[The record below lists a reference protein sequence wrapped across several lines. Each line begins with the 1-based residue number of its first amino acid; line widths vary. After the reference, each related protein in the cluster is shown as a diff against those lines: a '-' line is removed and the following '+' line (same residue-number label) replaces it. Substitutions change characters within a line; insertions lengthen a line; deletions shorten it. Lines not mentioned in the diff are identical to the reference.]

1 MSAKMQGEYQVDHRP
16 TDQQEVVCKLFVSTA
31 QLDGPQPKNTK
42 YFRNFADMQPL
53 FFKCI

>member
-1 MSAKMQGEYQVDHRP
+1 MQGEYQVDHRP